1 MIATPTLHR
10 SQAGSFLL
18 EALIGILI
26 FTFGILGLVGLQA
39 QSMRV
44 TNDTEFRAEAAYL
57 ASRLVSEMWTADQ
70 TSLQATYGSTAGN
83 GAGYT
88 AFLGWIASAGLPGS
102 TGANKPTVLFNGEIT
117 PAIPAPSQQG
127 NVVQITVLWLLPGEP
142 APHQYV
148 TTAVIGRNCPVL
160 PCA

>member
-1 MIATPTLHR
+1 MTATRTLHR
-10 SQAGSFLL
+10 SQTGSFLL

-70 TSLQATYGSTAGN
+70 TSLKATYGSTAAG
-83 GAGYT
+83 GGYT
-88 AFLGWIASAGLPGS
+88 AFQGWITTAGLPGV
-102 TGANKPTVLFNGEIT
+102 TALANAPTVLFNDEIT

-127 NVVQITVLWLLPGEP
+127 NVVQITVFWLLPGEQ
-142 APHQYV
+142 APHQYE